1 MKQLKVYWVNP
12 IKRIKALISKRISIA
27 VRRELNKIFRKCGEV
42 NVDHHL
48 KQDSWAVIKVDTG
61 PHTCYLKFINLG
73 KQDLREI
80 VKFLDMFPHKNI
92 DSIPEVEH
100 QIHKMY
106 NLFHY

>member
-1 MKQLKVYWVNP
+1 MNWFKINP
-12 IKRIKALISKRISIA
+12 IKRIKAWIYSKIAKA
-27 VRRELNKIFRKCGEV
+27 VRRELNIIFRECGEV

-48 KQDSWAVIKVDTG
+48 RQDSLAVIKVDTG

-73 KQDLREI
+73 KRDLREI

-92 DSIPEVEH
+92 DSMPEVEH

-106 NLFHY
+106 NLFNY